1 MKKRYNEE
9 KVVKI
14 LQEGERSGKVT
25 EVCRKYGVSEG
36 TFYRWRHLV
45 GDRFFTTT
53 GGLNRRG
60 RGRPSF
66 CGASSDSRARP
77 SFLPPSW

>member
-36 TFYRWRHLV
+36 M
-45 GDRFFTTT
+45 
-53 GGLNRRG
+53 
-60 RGRPSF
+60 
-66 CGASSDSRARP
+66 
-77 SFLPPSW
+77 